1 MAPKSKPRKNRYKI
15 RCLERNVEMDF
26 DYKKKHNLKFH
37 QDLLAQRKSI
47 RYCVVG
53 APKNSFEAAVS
64 GKSLKSKTGDVSAV
78 STEVSLTDIQND
90 GESDLCSKS
99 PEQESAQ
106 ESKNLCE
113 TVTIS
118 DQLPEA
124 DYVQLFH
131 KNELPKH
138 TEITL
143 PGDGKNCLSALHTGS
158 SSIKR
163 RFNDSND
170 EITSKTYLDNS
181 QEKRKKIDHFE
192 EDVMETSLANSAE

>member
-1 MAPKSKPRKNRYKI
+1 M
-15 RCLERNVEMDF
+15 
-26 DYKKKHNLKFH
+26 
-37 QDLLAQRKSI
+37 LAQRKSI
-47 RYCVVG
+47 CYCVVG
-53 APKNSFEAAVS
+53 APKNPFEVAVS
-64 GKSLKSKTGDVSAV
+64 GKSLKSKTSDVSAV

-90 GESDLCSKS
+90 RESDLCSKS

-124 DYVQLFH
+124 DYVQLFQ

-170 EITSKTYLDNS
+170 GLRQKLIQATAKKNGKRLIISKKTSWKL
-181 QEKRKKIDHFE
+181 H
-192 EDVMETSLANSAE
+192 

>member
-1 MAPKSKPRKNRYKI
+1 M
-15 RCLERNVEMDF
+15 
-26 DYKKKHNLKFH
+26 
-37 QDLLAQRKSI
+37 LAQRKSI
-47 RYCVVG
+47 CYCVVG
-53 APKNSFEAAVS
+53 APKNPFEVAVS
-64 GKSLKSKTGDVSAV
+64 GKSLKSKTSDVSAV

-90 GESDLCSKS
+90 RESNLCSKS

-124 DYVQLFH
+124 DYVQLFQ

-170 EITSKTYLDNS
+170 EIMSKTYPDNS